1 MIVEANLSTTD
12 NRKIADCPI
21 TIRSEG
27 DILSLCFEDSGHFAG
42 IIDSRALK
50 KLLDRYAVRLTAMLL
65 CSKQSHNGKET
76 KVPKRK
82 GATASKW
89 RLADVTARVV
99 VYGKMEDKD
108 DIANFLSDAGL
119 FFQHPTAD
127 EYDPEVPYFNPHF
140 LLRPGAEMP
149 KLEGLSIS
157 DSQSASGRGGLLDE
171 VSQGK
176 IWRIFDSASGARTL
190 ASVTASQRLNST
202 LRE

>member
-1 MIVEANLSTTD
+1 VIVEANLSTTD
-12 NRKIADCPI
+12 HRETAGCPI

-27 DILSLCFEDSGHFAG
+27 GILSFCFEDSGDFAG
-42 IIDSRALK
+42 IIDPRGLK
-50 KLLDRYAVRLTAMLL
+50 KLLDRYAVKLTAMLL
-65 CSKQSHNGKET
+65 CSKQSYDGKQT
-76 KVPKRK
+76 KGPKRR
-82 GATASKW
+82 GAPASKW
-89 RLADVTARVV
+89 RLADVRARVV

-108 DIANFLSDAGL
+108 DIADLLSDAGL

-140 LLRPGAEMP
+140 LIRPGAEMP
-149 KLEGLSIS
+149 KIEGLSIS
-157 DSQSASGRGGLLDE
+157 DSQSAPSRGGLLNE

-176 IWRIFDSASGARTL
+176 IWKIFDGAGGAGTS

>member
-1 MIVEANLSTTD
+1 MIVEANISTTD
-12 NRKIADCPI
+12 HRETAGCPI

-27 DILSLCFEDSGHFAG
+27 GILSFCFEDSGDFAG

-50 KLLDRYAVRLTAMLL
+50 KLLDSHAVRLTAMLL
-65 CSKQSHNGKET
+65 RSKQSQNGKQT
-76 KVPKRK
+76 KMLKRI
-82 GATASKW
+82 AASASKW
-89 RLADVTARVV
+89 RSADVTARIV
-99 VYGKMEDKD
+99 VYGRMEDKD
-108 DIANFLSDAGL
+108 DIANLLSDAGL

-149 KLEGLSIS
+149 KIEGLSIS
-157 DSQSASGRGGLLDE
+157 GAQSASGRDGLLDE

-176 IWRIFDSASGARTL
+176 IWRIFDDASGAGAL
-190 ASVTASQRLNST
+190 ASVTASPRLNST